1 MPDFFVSD
9 PEETVFN
16 LRDSQGNILGT
27 IDALDIIQTMN
38 YARDAAFDSGDVQNW
53 FLYFD
58 KKFQELTKVKIS
70 KTQAVILLREAE
82 QSFDKIKKNGLEEQ
96 KPQESLEEL
105 KTPPTETTES

>member
-1 MPDFFVSD
+1 MPDFFVSN

-16 LRDSQGNILGT
+16 LRDAKGNLLGT

-38 YARDAAFDSGDVQNW
+38 YARDSAFDSGNVQNW

-58 KKFQELTKVKIS
+58 KRFHELTNVRIS

-82 QSFDKIKKNGLEEQ
+82 QSFDKLKKSGLEEQ
-96 KPQESLEEL
+96 KPQEHSEESENS
-105 KTPPTETTES
+105 PTETTES